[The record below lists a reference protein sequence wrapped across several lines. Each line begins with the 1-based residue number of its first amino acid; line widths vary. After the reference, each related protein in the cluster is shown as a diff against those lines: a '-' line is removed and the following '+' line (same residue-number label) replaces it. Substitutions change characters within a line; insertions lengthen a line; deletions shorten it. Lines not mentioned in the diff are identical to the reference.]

1 MDRGSHRA
9 YINQRIWLYARDDIH
24 HAQGE
29 RQRMGEPGG
38 ADRMAKSMT
47 EVAVIGGGAAGIAA
61 ARRLRAAGV
70 DCLIIEA
77 RDRLGGR
84 AWTVLDNALALDL
97 GCGWLHSADRNPWV
111 DVAAEQARSIDKS
124 PPPWGRSS
132 LTFGFPLNEQ
142 RAFFE
147 TMGAFYTRLDRAA
160 KATQDAAASTV
171 LERNGRWN
179 NLINAVANYI
189 TGADLDRVS
198 IHDFDRFEDSGVNWR
213 VAGGYGALIA
223 AAAKGIPVAF
233 DCPVRHIGHSGKR
246 LMIETSRGMIEADR
260 AIITLP
266 STVIAENE
274 ALFVPALPE
283 KTVAALGLPLG
294 LADKLFLSLE
304 VAEEFE
310 KDSRLFGR
318 TDRPGTGGYH
328 FRPFGRPQI
337 EAYFGGGLAAEL
349 ETQGEPAF
357 FAFAVSELTGIF
369 GNAFAQRLKPIVMH
383 RWAADPWARGSYSCA
398 LPGAA
403 DGRAILAAPV
413 DDRLFFAGEACSLHD
428 FSTAHGAFLTGVAA
442 AEQAIAARVGKSVVI

>member
-1 MDRGSHRA
+1 
-9 YINQRIWLYARDDIH
+9 
-24 HAQGE
+24 
-29 RQRMGEPGG
+29 
-38 ADRMAKSMT
+38 MAKSKT

-61 ARRLRAAGV
+61 ARRLRAAGIE
-70 DCLIIEA
+70 CLIIEA
-77 RDRLGGR
+77 RGRLGGR
-84 AWTVLDNALALDL
+84 AWTVVDKGLALDL

-111 DVAAEQARSIDKS
+111 EVATEQDRAIDKS
-124 PPPWGRSS
+124 PPPWGRAS

-147 TMGAFYTRLDRAA
+147 TMGAFYSRLDRTA
-160 KATQDAAASTV
+160 KATEDAAASTV
-171 LERNGRWN
+171 LAPNGRWN

-198 IHDFDRFEDSGVNWR
+198 IRDFDRFEDSGVNWR
-213 VAGGYGALIA
+213 VTDGYGTLIA
-223 AAAKGIPVAF
+223 AAAKDIPVAL
-233 DCPVRHIGHSGKR
+233 DCPVQRIDHSGKR
-246 LMIETSRGMIEADR
+246 VMIGTAKGAIEADQ
-260 AIITLP
+260 AIVTLP
-266 STVIAENE
+266 STILAENA
-274 ALFVPALPE
+274 ALFAPALPE
-283 KTVAALGLPLG
+283 KTVAAIGLPLG

-304 VAEEFE
+304 GAEEFE

-337 EAYFGGGLAAEL
+337 EAYFGGRLAAEL

-369 GNAFAQRLKPIVMH
+369 GSAFAQRVKPIVVH

-403 DGRAILAAPV
+403 DGRAMLAAPV
-413 DDRLFFAGEACSLHD
+413 EERLFFAGEACSRHD
-428 FSTAHGAFLTGVAA
+428 FSTAHGAFLTGVVA
-442 AEQAIAARVGKSVVI
+442 AEQAIAARVGKPVVAR